1 MSNVTGPS
9 VTGRAGVDSARGAVA
24 GVEST
29 AAVEVGAAASA
40 GARADA
46 GGGGTSVVGAEGADI
61 EGARGEFER

>member
-1 MSNVTGPS
+1 M
-9 VTGRAGVDSARGAVA
+9 SARGAVA